1 MIKLTLDNNI
11 STLEIYDLS
20 LIQDVAVRVENGV
33 ELAQIITSR
42 YDTVSVLASAKA
54 VKKLLEYARADE
66 DNRNKVYQIYRKP
79 VRKGNEIQINETLTV
94 RDMDSYGYGHLKI
107 LDIIPD
113 QNMEEVFK
121 EVKER
126 MEKGFNKEPSS
137 KGLERLSKALK
148 EMQRGIHG

>member
-20 LIQDVAVRVENGV
+20 LIKDVAVRIEDGI
-33 ELAQIITSR
+33 ELAQIITSQ

-54 VKKLLEYARADE
+54 VRKLIEYARADE

-79 VRKGNEIQINETLTV
+79 VRKGNELHIAETLTV

-126 MEKGFNKEPSS
+126 MEKE
-137 KGLERLSKALK
+137 LK
-148 EMQRGIHG
+148 KNDNLLRRENEEISMDKS

>member
-20 LIQDVAVRVENGV
+20 LIKYVGVRVENRI
-33 ELAQIITSR
+33 ELAQIITGR

-54 VKKLLEYARADE
+54 VKKLIEYARADE
-66 DNRNKVYQIYRKP
+66 HNRDKVYQIYRTP
-79 VRKGNEIQINETLTV
+79 ARKGNELQINETLTV
-94 RDMDSYGYGHLKI
+94 SDMDSYGYGRLKI
-107 LDIIPD
+107 LDIITD

-126 MEKGFNKEPSS
+126 MEKE
-137 KGLERLSKALK
+137 
-148 EMQRGIHG
+148 

>member
-1 MIKLTLDNNI
+1 MIELTLDNNI

-126 MEKGFNKEPSS
+126 MEKGVKNNEIHHTNRRKPRNK
-137 KGLERLSKALK
+137 KIRYK
-148 EMQRGIHG
+148 H

>member
-1 MIKLTLDNNI
+1 MGMIKLTLDNNI

-20 LIQDVAVRVENGV
+20 LIKDVAVRVENGI
-33 ELAQIITSR
+33 ELAQIITGR

-54 VKKLLEYARADE
+54 VKKLIEYARADE
-66 DNRNKVYQIYRKP
+66 HNRDKVYQIYRTP
-79 VRKGNEIQINETLTV
+79 ARNGNELQINETLTV

-107 LDIIPD
+107 LDIIPE

-126 MEKGFNKEPSS
+126 MEKE
-137 KGLERLSKALK
+137 
-148 EMQRGIHG
+148 

>member
-20 LIQDVAVRVENGV
+20 LIKDVAVRVENGI
-33 ELAQIITSR
+33 ELAQIITVR

-66 DNRNKVYQIYRKP
+66 YNRNKVYQIYRKP

-94 RDMDSYGYGHLKI
+94 RDMDSYEH
-107 LDIIPD
+107 
-113 QNMEEVFK
+113 
-121 EVKER
+121 
-126 MEKGFNKEPSS
+126 
-137 KGLERLSKALK
+137 
-148 EMQRGIHG
+148 

>member
-20 LIQDVAVRVENGV
+20 LIQGVAVRVENGV

-79 VRKGNEIQINETLTV
+79 VRNGNEIQINETLTV

-126 MEKGFNKEPSS
+126 MEKGVKNNEIHHTNRRKPRNK
-137 KGLERLSKALK
+137 K
-148 EMQRGIHG
+148 IHDKR

>member
-1 MIKLTLDNNI
+1 MIELTLDNNI

-33 ELAQIITSR
+33 ELAQIITGR
-42 YDTVSVLASAKA
+42 YDIVSVLASAKA
-54 VKKLLEYARADE
+54 VKKLIEYARADE
-66 DNRNKVYQIYRKP
+66 HNRDKVYQIYRAP
-79 VRKGNEIQINETLTV
+79 ARKGNELQINETLTV

-126 MEKGFNKEPSS
+126 MEKE
-137 KGLERLSKALK
+137 
-148 EMQRGIHG
+148 

>member
-20 LIQDVAVRVENGV
+20 IIQDVAVRVENGV

-42 YDTVSVLASAKA
+42 YDTISVLASAKA
-54 VKKLLEYARADE
+54 VKKLIEYARADE
-66 DNRNKVYQIYRKP
+66 HNRDKVYQIYRTLA
-79 VRKGNEIQINETLTV
+79 RKGNELQINETLTV

-126 MEKGFNKEPSS
+126 MEKE
-137 KGLERLSKALK
+137 
-148 EMQRGIHG
+148 

>member
-20 LIQDVAVRVENGV
+20 LIKDVAVRVENGV
-33 ELAQIITSR
+33 ELAQVITSQ

-66 DNRNKVYQIYRKP
+66 RNRDKVYQIYRTP
-79 VRKGNEIQINETLTV
+79 ARKGNELQINETLTV

-113 QNMEEVFK
+113 QNTEDVFK
-121 EVKER
+121 EVKRR
-126 MEKGFNKEPSS
+126 MEKELKKE
-137 KGLERLSKALK
+137 
-148 EMQRGIHG
+148 

>member
-126 MEKGFNKEPSS
+126 MEKGVKINEIYYTNRRKPRNK
-137 KGLERLSKALK
+137 KICYK
-148 EMQRGIHG
+148 H

>member
-20 LIQDVAVRVENGV
+20 LIKDVAVRVENGI
-33 ELAQIITSR
+33 ELAQIITVR

-54 VKKLLEYARADE
+54 VKKLIEYARADE
-66 DNRNKVYQIYRKP
+66 HNRDKVYQIYRTP
-79 VRKGNEIQINETLTV
+79 ARKGNELQINETLTV

-107 LDIIPD
+107 LDIIPE

-126 MEKGFNKEPSS
+126 MEKE
-137 KGLERLSKALK
+137 
-148 EMQRGIHG
+148 

>member
-20 LIQDVAVRVENGV
+20 LIKDVAVRVENGI
-33 ELAQIITSR
+33 ELAQIITVR

-54 VKKLLEYARADE
+54 VKKLIEYARADE
-66 DNRNKVYQIYRKP
+66 DNRDKVYQIYRKP

-126 MEKGFNKEPSS
+126 MEKGVKNNEIYNTNRRKPRNK
-137 KGLERLSKALK
+137 K
-148 EMQRGIHG
+148 IHDKR

>member
-79 VRKGNEIQINETLTV
+79 VRKGNGIQINETLTV

-126 MEKGFNKEPSS
+126 MEKGVKNNEIHHTNRRKPRNK
-137 KGLERLSKALK
+137 K
-148 EMQRGIHG
+148 IHDKR